1 MQHDVRCV
9 GHAFGAH
16 LASGRAEQGQQL
28 GRAAADV
35 LMWLAKWL
43 SRRSPGLTRLW
54 DGLVR
59 TCFVLAPHGNADGF
73 TNVVGEFDQP
83 LFTSVCGSTTV
94 TTPALRLRCAVP
106 VGHHVRVRWYEL
118 PASCSTRRMV
128 LVPTLG
134 KSPRRKVRCKVLS
147 DHVAV
152 PSARRLGVRWAI
164 ATIRARALAT
174 YVGLRPRPVA
184 MRSAARP

>member
-1 MQHDVRCV
+1 
-9 GHAFGAH
+9 
-16 LASGRAEQGQQL
+16 
-28 GRAAADV
+28 
-35 LMWLAKWL
+35 MWLTNRPPL
-43 SRRSPGLTRLW
+43 GPPGLTGLRN
-54 DGLVR
+54 GLVR
-59 TCFVLAPHGNADGF
+59 TCLILTPHGNPDGLGYS
-73 TNVVGEFDQP
+73 VGEFDEP

-152 PSARRLGVRWAI
+152 PSARQLGVRWAI

-174 YVGLRPRPVA
+174 YVGFRPRPVA